1 MGLYKVIFL
10 GMAVAGPEEEARL
23 IGGLQKKFN
32 LSSERAERLLQKV
45 PVVVKKGLS
54 KEEMEKYVKAF
65 EGIGG
70 KVKVEEEMTIEPEL
84 GLAPKLEREPYRG
97 RESYREREPSEER
110 EPYKEQETHRER
122 EPHEEGEPYKE
133 KEPDKEREPYKEKE
147 VYKER
152 MVTCPQCGLE
162 QPETNECKRCG
173 IIFSKYIQYEDMARS
188 FESQVREISS
198 EELSPW
204 EGREGFVG
212 AFFKTIQE
220 VLFSPNKFFR
230 KAAIGKGY
238 WSPFIFAMI
247 SGIIGAGVGML
258 WQWLFFS
265 GVVPSQIHSLIPYGF
280 FLSIVVISIPFM
292 IAFSIWIVSG
302 VIHLCLMIVRGNR
315 KGFETSFRAISYS
328 YSAQL
333 FNIVPFIGNLIGF
346 IYFFILIIL
355 GVREGHGITTGRAVL
370 AVLLPVIVAIGLGI
384 LMAISLPLLIGTLGF
399 SRGVGV

>member
-1 MGLYKVIFL
+1 VGLYKVIFL

-84 GLAPKLEREPYRG
+84 GLAPKLEREPYGG

-122 EPHEEGEPYKE
+122 EPHEEG
-133 KEPDKEREPYKEKE
+133 EPYKEKE

-220 VLFSPNKFFR
+220 VLFSPSKFLR

>member
-84 GLAPKLEREPYRG
+84 GLAPKLEREPYGG

-122 EPHEEGEPYKE
+122 EPHEEG
-133 KEPDKEREPYKEKE
+133 EPYKEKE

-220 VLFSPNKFFR
+220 VLFSPSKFFR

-384 LMAISLPLLIGTLGF
+384 LIAISLPLLIGTLGF